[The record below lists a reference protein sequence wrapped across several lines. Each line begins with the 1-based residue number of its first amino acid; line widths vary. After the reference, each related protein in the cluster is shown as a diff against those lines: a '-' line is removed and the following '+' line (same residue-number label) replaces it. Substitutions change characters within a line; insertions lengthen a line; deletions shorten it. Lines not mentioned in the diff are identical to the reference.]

1 MEAGGNWRILR
12 PRSTQKPHIGY
23 IHRPVIHCWTL
34 IYSGCKLG
42 VTPVHQTSQN
52 VCHDSTEFYRFRSV
66 RPFRQQDPAR
76 HLRRPR
82 RQMERHNAR
91 LTRTALFLFVATL
104 GYMYYT
110 SPDTPP
116 PPQELS
122 GKREHRSNSG
132 TQVNHFRTTTPTS
145 YQPTASCFR
154 KIDILRNQEAGD
166 SHFIR
171 FHSMIDPHSERPQP
185 PLPGFD
191 KKSGSPP
198 TTPPRRCLSPTQK
211 AP

>member
-1 MEAGGNWRILR
+1 MA
-12 PRSTQKPHIGY
+12 
-23 IHRPVIHCWTL
+23 
-34 IYSGCKLG
+34 
-42 VTPVHQTSQN
+42 
-52 VCHDSTEFYRFRSV
+52 
-66 RPFRQQDPAR
+66 RPFRQQDLAQ

-82 RQMERHNAR
+82 QQMERHNAR
-91 LTRTALFLFVATL
+91 PVRTAFFLFVATL
-104 GYMYYT
+104 GYMYYA

-116 PPQELS
+116 PQEPS
-122 GKREHRSNSG
+122 GKREHGSNSG

-145 YQPTASCFR
+145 YQPTTSHFR
-154 KIDILRNQEAGD
+154 KIDILRKQEVVG

-171 FHSMIDPHSERPQP
+171 LDSMIDLHSERPQP

-198 TTPPRRCLSPTQK
+198 TTSPRRCLSPTQK